1 VLSEKDDGTAKLE
14 YNDKDSDIK
23 WSDSQATDEIDR
35 LVSITSVVTGGD
47 YSGILLNIQDRAR
60 PEAIK
65 TVDLDN
71 VLVELGSDKL
81 YLNNEG
87 DDKDYKSSFVFLD
100 QYGREMKAKDA
111 GAFFKAAATK
121 DIAGANYADYAFKV
135 RATYKGNNNLFSI
148 TPKGGAE
155 TKLVKDAEII
165 LDYSDFVEAS
175 KTDTPYYEIKAVGDV
190 GNAQSGNSLKFDIVK
205 SKEGFLETID
215 PKYDT
220 QSVSSARNVDLAIVD
235 ITAVR
240 NFNID
245 DVKKFYID
253 TKANEHDTFALATVA
268 GVTTGAV
275 TAVIPADEFDAI
287 GSDYKHEVKVKGTY
301 NGKDVTVPKGYLSFS
316 SGKLKFDG
324 NGKLVSTSPN
334 AIKWSDFYDV
344 TTANYLR
351 KDASDTVTVKI
362 YKETDK
368 RNLLDTTSKKI
379 ALSDAKPKETT
390 IEGKDTWAVAPNITA
405 IDFAAVQANKD
416 DKYSFK
422 VFDQYG
428 VDITKS
434 MEADGKISYKISS
447 IEPNEDGY
455 ADNNFTVEN
464 NDMATVKV
472 SKGAERGDTFVLIIK
487 AGDVSKEVKVTVKA
501 DKMANITGTEN
512 NYLNKLIGEPTGTA
526 LEKQRLDG
534 LN

>member
-1 VLSEKDDGTAKLE
+1 
-14 YNDKDSDIK
+14 
-23 WSDSQATDEIDR
+23 
-35 LVSITSVVTGGD
+35 
-47 YSGILLNIQDRAR
+47 
-60 PEAIK
+60 
-65 TVDLDN
+65 
-71 VLVELGSDKL
+71 
-81 YLNNEG
+81 
-87 DDKDYKSSFVFLD
+87 
-100 QYGREMKAKDA
+100 
-111 GAFFKAAATK
+111 
-121 DIAGANYADYAFKV
+121 
-135 RATYKGNNNLFSI
+135 
-148 TPKGGAE
+148 
-155 TKLVKDAEII
+155 
-165 LDYSDFVEAS
+165 
-175 KTDTPYYEIKAVGDV
+175 V

-205 SKEGFLETID
+205 TKTTFDKTN
-215 PKYDT
+215 T

-240 NFNID
+240 NFRID

-253 TKANEHDTFALATVA
+253 TKANESDTFVLAKAANRV
-268 GVTTGAV
+268 VGAV
-275 TAVIPADEFDAI
+275 TDEIPANEFDTIVDA
-287 GSDYKHEVKVKGTY
+287 YKHEVKVKGSY
-301 NGKDVTVPKGYLSFS
+301 NGKDVTIPAAKYLQIT
-316 SGKLKFDG
+316 SGKLKFDE

-362 YKETDK
+362 YKETEK

-416 DKYSFK
+416 DKYEFK

-428 VDITKS
+428 VDITAS
-434 MEADGKISYKISS
+434 MSAKTTYKISS
-447 IEPNEDGY
+447 IEPNAEGY

-472 SKGAERGDTFVLIIK
+472 SKGAERGDTFVLTIK

-512 NYLNKLIGEPTGTA
+512 NYLDKLIGEPTGTA